1 MIQLYGV
8 TKNFSRGRQT
18 LSILQDITLHVARGV
33 FLAIMGPSGSG
44 KSTLINLVAGL
55 DSPTA
60 GEIVIDG
67 KTTNK
72 FHDDAWTVLRNTK
85 IGIVFQFF
93 NLLPTLSVIENV
105 SLPLRLQGITGPE
118 VIRRTKVW
126 LDKVDLHGRDDHYPY
141 ELSGGEQQRAAIA
154 RGLIHEPK
162 ILLADEPTGN
172 LDTTHGREIIELMR
186 TLTKTSAQT
195 VMMVTHNNEAAAMA
209 DKTMIMTDGQLTT

>member
-8 TKNFSRGRQT
+8 TKNFSRGGRT

-67 KTTNK
+67 ETTNK

-93 NLLPTLSVIENV
+93 TLLPTLSVIENV
-105 SLPLRLQGITGPE
+105 GLPLRLQGMTGPGNQAH
-118 VIRRTKVW
+118 K
-126 LDKVDLHGRDDHYPY
+126 
-141 ELSGGEQQRAAIA
+141 SMA
-154 RGLIHEPK
+154 R
-162 ILLADEPTGN
+162 
-172 LDTTHGREIIELMR
+172 
-186 TLTKTSAQT
+186 
-195 VMMVTHNNEAAAMA
+195 
-209 DKTMIMTDGQLTT
+209 